1 MSLDEKELKILVNS
15 FMSFE
20 YVSLQNDVLMFL
32 AKDVNVD
39 FKSIWITNRLRRLVS
54 IKPEL
59 YPIYIKVTGDK
70 DSFKEF
76 MAALENNRVKEV
88 KDNG

>member
-39 FKSIWITNRLRRLVS
+39 VKSIWITNRLRRLVS